1 MRRLSTAVVLLALA
15 GSAGAG
21 EPPVTDAEWDRRDMD
36 ARWVFY
42 RRAPDAPEEAWI
54 AYAVKRHDW
63 EFLEWLALTSRSGN
77 ALLALADADAPNWVR
92 CAKWPAADSHRRQAA
107 TGRLDR
113 LKDAGKYLPP
123 WDPEVL
129 LAPLVAPPDLA
140 ELGDRRKAEPG
151 KRYVHQVVR
160 AIDVLAESAL
170 HGEPWAGRLAALVG
184 HPHSGVRRAACL
196 AYGSRPPDEVP
207 LAALE
212 VRASDEAETP
222 AVRAAAVLGLSYAES
237 PAAYGVLLGVATT
250 PAHPAW
256 RAAVSRLGD
265 LDDGFALEVWK
276 GLDVAAAGADAKA
289 FLAAQADRIRARVA
303 ATDGAALASRV
314 VPMLERA
321 ASMDLS
327 CGPFEGTFVSWS
339 LLAVHARRGEPEVRG
354 ALEQAKEA
362 YESPHAERGLADPL
376 RDRVRAYARSVLE
389 EDEASLRAR

>member
-15 GSAGAG
+15 GSVGAA
-21 EPPVTDAEWDRRDMD
+21 EPPVTDAEWDRRDGE
-36 ARWVFY
+36 ARWVLY
-42 RRAPDAPEEAWI
+42 RRSSNAPEEAWI
-54 AYAVKRHDW
+54 AYAVKRRDW

-92 CAKWPAADSHRRQAA
+92 CAKWPAADSHRLQAA

-140 ELGDRRKAEPG
+140 ELGDRPKTEPG
-151 KRYVHQVVR
+151 NRYVHQVVR

-184 HPHSGVRRAACL
+184 HRHPRVRRAACL
-196 AYGSRPPDEVP
+196 AYGSRPADEVP

-212 VRASDEAETP
+212 ARASDEAETP
-222 AVRAAAVLGLSYAES
+222 AVRAAAVLGLSYATS
-237 PAAYGVLLGVATT
+237 PAAYGVLLRIATT

-265 LDDGFALEVWK
+265 LDDGFALEAWK
-276 GLDVAAAGADAKA
+276 GLDAAAAGAAA
-289 FLAAQADRIRARVA
+289 QAVLAAQAERIRPRDA
-303 ATDGAALASRV
+303 ATDGAELAARG

-321 ASMDLS
+321 AWMDLS

-339 LLAVHARRGEPEVRG
+339 LRALHARRGDPEVRG
-354 ALEQAKEA
+354 ALERARDA
-362 YESPHAERGLADPL
+362 YESPHAERGLAGPL
-376 RDRVRAYARSVLE
+376 RERVRAYARSVLE
-389 EDEASLRAR
+389 GDEASLRAR